1 MAKKQL
7 PLEQKYKVLIIRE
20 NKEVTDKIIKEN
32 DGICPK
38 VGKRHGC
45 WCAAFTDVDEE
56 CKCPLEKF
64 EKKIRTSDEVKAF
77 LKDNSKLFE
86 KETKKKE
93 TEIEN
98 EKDIE
103 EEYE

>member
-1 MAKKQL
+1 
-7 PLEQKYKVLIIRE
+7 
-20 NKEVTDKIIKEN
+20 
-32 DGICPK
+32 
-38 VGKRHGC
+38 
-45 WCAAFTDVDEE
+45 
-56 CKCPLEKF
+56 
-64 EKKIRTSDEVKAF
+64 